1 MTTVQALAALE
12 EESLSNPSTALRLR
26 SGQDSG
32 HRPWLLPAGL
42 NASVDVIAGR
52 AENALLVP
60 VETLRKL
67 SPGNYAVF
75 VMVDGKLEMRPVEVG
90 LMDVTSAQI
99 ISGLE
104 QGDEVSTG
112 IVETE

>member
-1 MTTVQALAALE
+1 LVEVDGVATVQALAALDE
-12 EESLSNPSTALRLR
+12 EDLGNPR
-26 SGQDSG
+26 
-32 HRPWLLPAGL
+32 LLPGGL

-60 VETLRKL
+60 VEALRKL
-67 SPGNYAVF
+67 SPGKYAVF
-75 VMVDGKLEMRPVEVG
+75 VMVDGQLEMRPVEVG
-90 LMDVTSAQI
+90 LMDVTSAEI

-112 IVETE
+112 IMETG